1 MARNKIQF
9 QTGLSLPKF
18 LEQYGTEEQC
28 RQALFQWRWPNGYVC
43 PACGHTEYCELKCRL
58 LFQCNHCHTQ
68 TSLTAKTI
76 FAATKLPIATWF
88 LGIYLVTQSKIS
100 VSSLSLARTLGVA
113 SNTALL
119 MKHKLQQVMKLRDDS
134 KQLSGFVQLD
144 DSYWG
149 GKKHDGN
156 RGRGA
161 TGKLPFIAAV
171 STTDQDHP
179 LSMRFS
185 RVPSFSLNTV
195 EAWAANHLAPG
206 CHVVSDGL
214 GCFKAVGRTGCD
226 HAVIITGGG
235 PNSVKIPEFKWVNT
249 IIGNVKNSLRGTFHA
264 ISEKHFHRY
273 LAEFCY
279 RFNRRFDLPQLI
291 PRFCYI
297 ALRTQPFPAR
307 VLKMA
312 EFHA

>member
-43 PACGHTEYCELKCRL
+43 PVCGHTGYCELKCRL

-76 FAATKLPIATWF
+76 FAATKLPIVTWF
-88 LGIYLVTQSKIS
+88 LGIYLVTQSKTS
-100 VSSLSLARTLGVA
+100 VSALSLSRTLGVA

-134 KQLSGFVQLD
+134 KPLAGFVQLD

-171 STTDQDHP
+171 STNDQGHP

-185 RVPSFSLNTV
+185 RVQSFSLKAV
-195 EAWAANHLAPG
+195 DAWAANHLAPG
-206 CHVVSDGL
+206 SHVVSDGL
-214 GCFKAVGRTGCD
+214 KCFKAVGRVGYD
-226 HAVIITGGG
+226 HTVIITGGG
-235 PNSVKIPEFKWVNT
+235 PASCKIPEFTWVNT

-264 ISEKHFHRY
+264 VSEKHFHRY

-279 RFNRRFDLPQLI
+279 RFNRRFDLRQLI

-297 ALRTQPFPAR
+297 AVRTQPFPAR
-307 VLKMA
+307 VLKLA

>member
-9 QTGLSLPKF
+9 QPGLSLTEF
-18 LEQYGTEEQC
+18 LQHFGTERQC
-28 RQALFQWRWPNGYVC
+28 RQALFQWRWPTGFVC
-43 PACGHTEYCELKCRL
+43 PACGHTRYCELKCRL
-58 LFQCNHCHTQ
+58 LFQCNRCHRQ
-68 TSLTAKTI
+68 TSLTSGTI
-76 FAATKLPIATWF
+76 FAATKLPLTTW
-88 LGIYLVTQSKIS
+88 LLAIYLVTQSKTS
-100 VSSLSLARTLGVA
+100 VSALSMSRTLGVA

-119 MKHKLQQVMKLRDDS
+119 IKHKLQQVMKLRDDS
-134 KQLSGFVQLD
+134 KPLAGFIQLD

-171 STTDQDHP
+171 TTNEEDHP
-179 LSMRFS
+179 LNMRFT
-185 RVPSFSLNTV
+185 RVRSFSLEAVT
-195 EAWAANHLAPG
+195 AWAADHLAPG
-206 CHVVSDGL
+206 STVVSDGL
-214 GCFKAVGRTGCD
+214 GCFNALDRAGHEHT
-226 HAVIITGGG
+226 VIITGGG
-235 PNSVKIPEFKWVNT
+235 PDSVKIPEFKWVNT

-279 RFNRRFDLPQLI
+279 RFNRRFDLRRLI
-291 PRFCYI
+291 PRFCFI
-297 ALRTQPFPAR
+297 AARTLPFPAR
-307 VLKMA
+307 VLKVA